1 MQGISIKTKEDFE
14 KLRNLKGKETIYV
27 TVDLNTSCSLEAI
40 SLKNFSGTIE
50 LFFPRKTKATL
61 FRVKSQNEK
70 KARYFF
76 TDIERSR
83 IGMNGSSQIKWDYIV
98 TNTEFYVK
106 DEKEIIKH
114 LKKDLPEIS
123 FHLEKD
129 MVFNTLDTFGKKV
142 HIIGDGHR
150 LFWKKPN
157 TSIDFQDTKVIQV
170 DDILKVRYP
179 KDLKTISKY
188 QTETVVVS
196 FQNSICYVNIDAISL
211 FNFTGTMY
219 VLGNGYAIRESSIRS
234 SLKYLGL
241 FSIIH
246 PYTNLYIEDL
256 NLEDVILSGKNATV
270 VGGFLGMTYKTD
282 HYMSYPGHVVISN
295 CKIKDSKFLVK
306 SFDFAD
312 PIIGLLEENQE
323 VIHCDASH
331 ILFQNVETKE
341 EKEYSEEQYV
351 PYFHSYFSN
360 YMGAQNIEEYKRVRK
375 L

>member
-1 MQGISIKTKEDFE
+1 MQRINIKTKEDFE

-27 TVDLNTSCSLEAI
+27 TVDLDSSCSMEAI

-150 LFWKKPN
+150 LFWKNPN

-270 VGGFLGMTYKTD
+270 IGGF
-282 HYMSYPGHVVISN
+282 
-295 CKIKDSKFLVK
+295 
-306 SFDFAD
+306 
-312 PIIGLLEENQE
+312 
-323 VIHCDASH
+323 
-331 ILFQNVETKE
+331 
-341 EKEYSEEQYV
+341 
-351 PYFHSYFSN
+351 
-360 YMGAQNIEEYKRVRK
+360 
-375 L
+375 